1 MLALSKKDQSYL
13 DKLLKNLAGKK
24 KLSNIQQQIVLTS
37 QIDPKSEEDVKK
49 LRLLINAD
57 RSKTVARE
65 SSKQALQIDKDRLIK
80 AQALLEQKQKRVGE
94 VFLSAIMQDA
104 KFSDK
109 FSYAKFLTKMFE
121 QGHFTAHDR
130 VLLSEYLAK
139 DVDQIS
145 SVNSSMVLPAEDN
158 TSKPVAAVGQPVFH
172 QEASSVNL
180 GLSPSGMAEGLSLT
194 QHD

>member
-13 DKLLKNLAGKK
+13 DKLLKNLASKK

-37 QIDPKSEEDVKK
+37 EIDPKSEEDVKK

-65 SSKQALQIDKDRLIK
+65 SSKQALQIDKDKLIK
-80 AQALLEQKQKRVGE
+80 AQELLEHKQRRVGE

-109 FSYAKFLTKMFE
+109 FSYAKFLTKMFD
-121 QGHFTAHDR
+121 QGHFTDDDR
-130 VLLSEYLAK
+130 MLLSEYLAK
-139 DVDQIS
+139 DVDQ
-145 SVNSSMVLPAEDN
+145 VLPAEDN
-158 TSKPVAAVGQPVFH
+158 TSKPVAALGQPVFH
-172 QEASSVNL
+172 QEAGSVNL
-180 GLSPSGMAEGLSLT
+180 GLSPSGMTEGLSLP

>member
-13 DKLLKNLAGKK
+13 DKLSKNLAGKK
-24 KLSNIQQQIVLTS
+24 KLSSIQQQIVLIS
-37 QIDPKSEEDVKK
+37 EIDPKSEEDVKK

-109 FSYAKFLTKMFE
+109 FSYAKFLTKMFD
-121 QGHFTAHDR
+121 QGHFTDDDR
-130 VLLSEYLAK
+130 MLLSEYLAK
-139 DVDQIS
+139 DVDQ
-145 SVNSSMVLPAEDN
+145 VLPVQDN
-158 TSKPVAAVGQPVFH
+158 LSKPVATIGQPVFH
-172 QEASSVNL
+172 QEAGSVNL
-180 GLSPSGMAEGLSLT
+180 GLSPSGMTEGLSLP

>member
-24 KLSNIQQQIVLTS
+24 KLSSIQQQIVLIS
-37 QIDPKSEEDVKK
+37 EIDPKSEEDVKK

-65 SSKQALQIDKDRLIK
+65 SSKQALQIDKDKLIK

-104 KFSDK
+104 KF
-109 FSYAKFLTKMFE
+109 LTKMFD
-121 QGHFTAHDR
+121 QGHFTDDDR
-130 VLLSEYLAK
+130 MLLSEYLAK
-139 DVDQIS
+139 DVDQ
-145 SVNSSMVLPAEDN
+145 VLPVQDN
-158 TSKPVAAVGQPVFH
+158 LSKPVATIGQPVFH
-172 QEASSVNL
+172 QEAGSVNL
-180 GLSPSGMAEGLSLT
+180 GLSPSGMTEGLSLP

>member
-13 DKLLKNLAGKK
+13 DKLLKNLASKK

-37 QIDPKSEEDVKK
+37 EIDPKSEEDVKK

-65 SSKQALQIDKDRLIK
+65 SSKQALQIDKDKLIK
-80 AQALLEQKQKRVGE
+80 AQELLEHKQRRVGE

-109 FSYAKFLTKMFE
+109 FSYAKFLTKMFD
-121 QGHFTAHDR
+121 QGHFTDDDR
-130 VLLSEYLAK
+130 MLLSEYLAK
-139 DVDQIS
+139 DVDQ
-145 SVNSSMVLPAEDN
+145 VLPVQDN
-158 TSKPVAAVGQPVFH
+158 LSKPVATIGQPVFH
-172 QEASSVNL
+172 QEAGSVNL
-180 GLSPSGMAEGLSLT
+180 GLSPSGMTEGLSLT